1 MVYTDTKDGEDMSKN
16 RLNMILYAFMG
27 CLVLTII
34 ILAVKVATKPKT
46 LVTNQASDK
55 REEQSVPVN
64 EGSDV
69 TTPVEDVTDEQE
81 PEPEEPVVTEPEK
94 IRKQMVVLKD
104 PTVNVNVRSK
114 ADAGSTKLGQIGKDD
129 QYEYLDGIDTEWIR
143 ISYKGSEAFVSAKY
157 VKVIEVE
164 VPAE

>member
-46 LVTNQASDK
+46 LAMSPVPDK
-55 REEQSVPVN
+55 QEDQSVPVN
-64 EGSDV
+64 EGPGV

-81 PEPEEPVVTEPEK
+81 PEPEDPVVTEPEM

-104 PTVNVNVRSK
+104 PTVNVNVREK
-114 ADAGSTKLGQIGKDD
+114 ADAGSRKLGQIGKDD
-129 QYEYLDGIDTEWIR
+129 QYEYLDGMDTEWIK
-143 ISYKGSEAFVSAKY
+143 ISYKGSEAYVSAKY